1 MSKKR
6 NLGRLRTS
14 PDALQR
20 VPASRL
26 IILRPPHEDAVGT
39 RTIISRLLRETVP
52 WLFSSRF
59 GVSLPTSLRFGR
71 GVNRK
76 NYRHLRTSLWQLC
89 KVTAREGRAGLL
101 ACNGMPKRRG
111 WHFACH

>member
-39 RTIISRLLRETVP
+39 RTIISRTLTVA
-52 WLFSSRF
+52 
-59 GVSLPTSLRFGR
+59 V
-71 GVNRK
+71 RK
-76 NYRHLRTSLWQLC
+76 PPLYFEERHRTAT
-89 KVTAREGRAGLL
+89 VTARLVRSVCKEPYGQYRLAEVVKYGGRICSSPVGFDVLRSL
-101 ACNGMPKRRG
+101 RPRL
-111 WHFACH
+111 

>member
-39 RTIISRLLRETVP
+39 RTIISRTLTVAV
-52 WLFSSRF
+52 R
-59 GVSLPTSLRFGR
+59 
-71 GVNRK
+71 
-76 NYRHLRTSLWQLC
+76 
-89 KVTAREGRAGLL
+89 LL
-101 ACNGMPKRRG
+101 ALEVGVDHNEKLEARSRKRGTRNQEPGARNHEPGARNQERRTRNEKAGMRNEEPGTRNQE
-111 WHFACH
+111 

>member
-39 RTIISRLLRETVP
+39 RTIISRTLTVAVRLHALERLYIFARKP
-52 WLFSSRF
+52 H
-59 GVSLPTSLRFGR
+59 GHPNHGSLRVRASHSRNCSRGR
-71 GVNRK
+71 EMFLKER
-76 NYRHLRTSLWQLC
+76 
-89 KVTAREGRAGLL
+89 RE
-101 ACNGMPKRRG
+101 
-111 WHFACH
+111 FAEI